1 MRQPSTARVPEP
13 VTLQSQ
19 AADNLRFIRE
29 AMESSASFTSVPGWG
44 GILMGISALAAS
56 ATTEWLAP
64 DRWLEIWLGVA
75 TLAFAI
81 GGVTMARK
89 ARAQGVRLSRGVGRR
104 FLLSLTPPLVAAAL
118 LTLALTRAGLTELVP
133 ATWLLLYGTGVVTG
147 GAFSVRLVPAMGAC
161 FMALGVLALFAPPEW
176 SNPILAAGFGGC
188 HIVFGGIIARRYGG

>member
-44 GILMGISALAAS
+44 GILMGMSALAAS
-56 ATTEWLAP
+56 ATAQWLAP
-64 DRWLEIWLGVA
+64 DRWLAIWLGVA
-75 TLAFAI
+75 MLAFAI